1 MTDINVAAQDG
12 YRIGILLSE
21 IESGKSPDEA
31 AETLYSKTAEL
42 KELNDYIEQCLLD
55 APLEKQAALF
65 DHPGRTLAWGLDG
78 ATSSVKNL
86 ALLGGITGGGLL
98 AAGLL
103 PAVGGAYIGRGI
115 GDAAGSLAAESS
127 PVGLEDLS
135 RIEEI
140 DAYRQAADEVLRRI
154 ERVKSKQKRRQIP
167 SARSMF

>member
-1 MTDINVAAQDG
+1 MSDVSVTTQDG

-21 IESGKSPDEA
+21 IEAGRTPDEA
-31 AETLYSKTAEL
+31 AETLCSKTAEL
-42 KELNDYIEQCLLD
+42 RELNDFIEQCLLEM
-55 APLEKQAALF
+55 PLEKQAGVF

-78 ATSSVKNL
+78 ATNSVKNL

-103 PAVGGAYIGRGI
+103 PAVGGAYVGRGL

-127 PVGLEDLS
+127 PVKLEDLS